1 MSVIE
6 LRPHHALCVRFFEGK
21 GYSEGFVSHMTDVI
35 EKLCDDTEDDT
46 EIEITDG
53 CDTICSACPENAD
66 GICRSADKVSEIDRR
81 AAEYM
86 GIKPGE
92 RISWSRISALAMDKI
107 IDNGK
112 LNDVCRDCKWIDIC
126 CKER

>member
-6 LRPHHALCVRFFEGK
+6 LRPHHALCVHFFEGK

-35 EKLCDDTEDDT
+35 EKLCDDTE
-46 EIEITDG
+46 IEITDD
-53 CDTICSACPENAD
+53 CDMICSACPENAD
-66 GICRSADKVSEIDRR
+66 GICRSADKVSGIDKR

-92 RISWSRISALAMDKI
+92 RSPWRRISALAMDKI
-107 IDNGK
+107 IDKGK
-112 LNDVCRDCKWIDIC
+112 LKDVCRDCKWIDIC
-126 CKER
+126 NKER

>member
-6 LRPHHALCVRFFEGK
+6 LRPHHALCVHFFEGK

-35 EKLCDDTEDDT
+35 EKLCDDT

-66 GICRSADKVSEIDRR
+66 GICRSADKVSGIDKR

-92 RISWSRISALAMDKI
+92 RISWRRISALAMDKI

-112 LNDVCRDCKWIDIC
+112 LKDVCRDCKWIDIC